1 MDAERQYIEDYFL
14 RTLDDLEHKI
24 DSNDYYQ
31 ILGISALVRRLL
43 VDSFPLVDKVNRYY
57 RLKILYRIAISNTL
71 KFMESM
77 GIPKSGLALLSLQDG
92 LDPDTASPGKTI
104 CEVDL
109 EKFLNTTVL
118 VKDGKEYSIRDIVTY
133 EANVDGGVHLGSPK
147 EQAHK
152 EIIDINKSILIGGY
166 SPLLRQLKSI
176 GRVVL
181 KGLKPLREDVQKN
194 AIS

>member
-1 MDAERQYIEDYFL
+1 MNYLMKMIIIYNYATQ
-14 RTLDDLEHKI
+14 
-24 DSNDYYQ
+24 Q
-31 ILGISALVRRLL
+31 
-43 VDSFPLVDKVNRYY
+43 
-57 RLKILYRIAISNTL
+57 
-71 KFMESM
+71 
-77 GIPKSGLALLSLQDG
+77 

-109 EKFLNTTVL
+109 EKFLKTTIL
-118 VKDGKEYSIRDIVTY
+118 VKDGKEYSVRDVVAY
-133 EANVDGGVHLGSPK
+133 EANVDGGVHLGSPE

-181 KGLKPLREDVQKN
+181 KGLKPLRDDVQKN
-194 AIS
+194 NRAIS